1 MFDCTDM
8 LVEHRQKAE
17 HFKICLQGH
26 SKAPVTLRTCKVYKG
41 KLARLEVSTEES
53 QQEKVNPYLH
63 FKAKE
68 SNAIK
73 VMLGE
78 PDMLN
83 PNSFENLSVILHSLS
98 ERAKITKY
106 SPLTSEA
113 ESRKWIFIENNGG
126 ILNPVLKL
134 IINVYGCLDCN
145 EAIDGQE
152 NFESH
157 LCSGAINGN
166 KSFEFDWIVPQTG
179 LLHFEMN
186 TAKLFINFCWEPF
199 MKEICMYLG
208 FVSENAQMYA
218 KKGSDH
224 HKLWD
229 LLEIVYIALTHKL
242 LVEFV

>member
-1 MFDCTDM
+1 MM
-8 LVEHRQKAE
+8 
-17 HFKICLQGH
+17 
-26 SKAPVTLRTCKVYKG
+26 
-41 KLARLEVSTEES
+41 
-53 QQEKVNPYLH
+53 
-63 FKAKE
+63 
-68 SNAIK
+68 
-73 VMLGE
+73 GE

-83 PNSFENLSVILHSLS
+83 PNSFENLSVILHSLG
-98 ERAKITKY
+98 ECAKITTY
-106 SPLTSEA
+106 SPLISEA
-113 ESRKWIFIENNGG
+113 ESRKWIFIENDGG

-186 TAKLFINFCWEPF
+186 AAKLFINFCWEPF

-208 FVSENAQMYA
+208 FVSENAQIYP

-229 LLEIVYIALTHKL
+229 LLETVYIALTHEL

>member
-1 MFDCTDM
+1 M
-8 LVEHRQKAE
+8 
-17 HFKICLQGH
+17 
-26 SKAPVTLRTCKVYKG
+26 
-41 KLARLEVSTEES
+41 
-53 QQEKVNPYLH
+53 H

-73 VMLGE
+73 VMMGE

-98 ERAKITKY
+98 ECAKITTY
-106 SPLTSEA
+106 SPLISEA
-113 ESRKWIFIENNGG
+113 ESRKWIFIENDGG

-186 TAKLFINFCWEPF
+186 AAKLFINFCWEPF

-208 FVSENAQMYA
+208 FVSENAQMYP

-229 LLEIVYIALTHKL
+229 LLEIVYIALTHEL